1 MIHGG
6 QEDYLEIES
15 EMYKVYTCVFNP
27 NHIFRCISHVL
38 KMLCYSQ
45 TLVLEKITSGELLY
59 EVLQKQ
65 KIERQQ
71 KRKNEMVKQRLNIK
85 ELKSN
90 LSTGDMKGV
99 LIYPL
104 FFTEIDKK

>member
-1 MIHGG
+1 
-6 QEDYLEIES
+6 
-15 EMYKVYTCVFNP
+15 
-27 NHIFRCISHVL
+27 
-38 KMLCYSQ
+38 MLGYAQ
-45 TLVLEKITSGELLY
+45 TLGLEKIRSGELLH
-59 EVLQKQ
+59 EALQKR

-71 KRKNEMVKQRLNIK
+71 KRKNDMVKQRLYIK

-104 FFTEIDKK
+104 FFA

>member
-1 MIHGG
+1 
-6 QEDYLEIES
+6 
-15 EMYKVYTCVFNP
+15 
-27 NHIFRCISHVL
+27 
-38 KMLCYSQ
+38 MLCYLQ
-45 TLVLEKITSGELLY
+45 TLVLEKIRSGELLKVY
-59 EVLQKQ
+59 EALQKQ

-71 KRKNEMVKQRLNIK
+71 KRKNDMVKQRPYIK

-104 FFTEIDKK
+104 FFA

>member
-1 MIHGG
+1 M
-6 QEDYLEIES
+6 
-15 EMYKVYTCVFNP
+15 
-27 NHIFRCISHVL
+27 FR
-38 KMLCYSQ
+38 YSQ
-45 TLVLEKITSGELLY
+45 TLVLEKIRSGELLY
-59 EVLQKQ
+59 EALQKQ

-71 KRKNEMVKQRLNIK
+71 KRKNDMVKQRLNMK